1 MRVSF
6 ANRRLRRNYGNFAS
20 ASRDWGATVARRYVE
35 RVETLRETE
44 QFHLLYPIRRLRLH
58 RLSGR
63 RSGQFSIVLDRR
75 WRLIIT
81 YLESEETIV
90 IEEVTNHYDD

>member
-1 MRVSF
+1 M
-6 ANRRLRRNYGNFAS
+6 
-20 ASRDWGATVARRYVE
+20 ARRYAE
-35 RVETLRETE
+35 RVGTLRETE
-44 QFHLLYPIRRLRLH
+44 HFQLLYSIRRLRLH

-63 RSGQFSIVLDRR
+63 RSDQFSIILDRR

-90 IEEVTNHYDD
+90 VEEVTNHYGD